1 MKSDRTINILP
12 LVLLLAIITTT
23 VVVEN
28 IYAQSD
34 EKQTAPSE
42 RVMINNEL
50 EQIPELFTY
59 TKWEDNIW
67 KHYVLNQIYLC
78 YKHKLQK
85 QFNILKKH

>member
-42 RVMINNEL
+42 RVMI
-50 EQIPELFTY
+50 
-59 TKWEDNIW
+59 
-67 KHYVLNQIYLC
+67 VLY
-78 YKHKLQK
+78 
-85 QFNILKKH
+85 

>member
-34 EKQTAPSE
+34 EKQTAP
-42 RVMINNEL
+42 
-50 EQIPELFTY
+50 Y
-59 TKWEDNIW
+59 
-67 KHYVLNQIYLC
+67 
-78 YKHKLQK
+78 KLQCTTSS
-85 QFNILKKH
+85 

>member
-42 RVMINNEL
+42 HWNKLNYLHIQNGKIIA
-50 EQIPELFTY
+50 QLF
-59 TKWEDNIW
+59 
-67 KHYVLNQIYLC
+67 
-78 YKHKLQK
+78 
-85 QFNILKKH
+85 